1 MRELSFAVPA
11 DVPAL
16 CALERECFAAPLPE
30 DRLARQV
37 ADPMRV
43 FLCAKEDG
51 VLLGA
56 ADFQFVLDEG
66 YIGNVAVTASAR
78 RSGIGRALVE
88 ALLREAEARKLAFLT
103 LEVRKSNA
111 PARALYET
119 CGFMTVGERKN
130 YYEKPAENAILMTR
144 KFGIRNSEL

>member
-1 MRELSFAVPA
+1 MIELAFASPA

-16 CALERECFAAPLPE
+16 GTLERECFADPMPE
-30 DRLARQV
+30 DMIARQT

-78 RSGIGRALVE
+78 RRGIGRALLE
-88 ALLREAEARKLAFLT
+88 GLLREAGARKLAFLT
-103 LEVRKSNA
+103 LEVRRRNA
-111 PARALYET
+111 PARALYEK
-119 CGFMTVGERKN
+119 CGFQTVGERKN
-130 YYEKPAENAILMTR
+130 YYENPADDAILMTR
-144 KFGIRNSEL
+144 YL